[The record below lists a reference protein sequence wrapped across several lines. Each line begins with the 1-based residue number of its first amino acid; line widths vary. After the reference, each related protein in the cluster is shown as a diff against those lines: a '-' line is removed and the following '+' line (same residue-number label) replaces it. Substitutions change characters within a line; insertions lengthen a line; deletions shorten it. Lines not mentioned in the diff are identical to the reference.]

1 MHLIPQN
8 FHRSPGGPVASF
20 PRVLG
25 TPHDFNDMAEI
36 FRRVFLIARAKLW
49 QPDCEKNQLNEMPTN
64 DQMTRARTFD
74 RKTDSNPSSQPER
87 GTEKMTANRSFSE
100 DVFQSMLTL
109 ERRRAERSGQPFALM
124 LLSTPSLNG
133 ASGKL
138 LQQALHVVAKNSR
151 ETDLV
156 GWYEAG
162 SVLGII
168 FTQIT
173 PEVASVEQILRT
185 KISSA
190 LQSEL
195 GNETAKAIA
204 ISVHL
209 FPENWNKSDANW
221 VADTKLYSDLDRKV
235 PHKRVSQILKRGM
248 DIVGSATLL
257 ILLAPVL
264 AVIAIVVKLTSDGP
278 VLFEQ
283 ERMGQFAAR
292 FKCLKFRTMFTNC
305 DAKIHQAYVQQFI
318 AGIVADQKGE
328 APSAAQQV
336 YKITNDPRITPV
348 GSFLRKTSL
357 DELPQLWN
365 VLRGEMSLVGPRP
378 PVPYEFEI
386 YEHWHRRRVFEL
398 KPGVTGLWQVS
409 GRSRTKF
416 DDMVRLDL
424 RYYQTWSLWLDIKIL
439 LATPRAAFMGTGAY

>member
-1 MHLIPQN
+1 
-8 FHRSPGGPVASF
+8 
-20 PRVLG
+20 
-25 TPHDFNDMAEI
+25 
-36 FRRVFLIARAKLW
+36 
-49 QPDCEKNQLNEMPTN
+49 MPAN
-64 DQMTRARTFD
+64 DQMRRAPTPD
-74 RKTDSNPSSQPER
+74 QEIDSTQPAPV
-87 GTEKMTANRSFSE
+87 GMEKIAGSRSFGE
-100 DVFQSMLTL
+100 DVFQAMLTL

-124 LLSTPSLNG
+124 LLSAPTSNG
-133 ASGKL
+133 SSGRL
-138 LQQALHVVAKNSR
+138 LHRALQVVAKTSR

-156 GWYEAG
+156 GWYKTG
-162 SVLGII
+162 TVLGII
-168 FTQIT
+168 FTQIA
-173 PEVASVEQILRT
+173 PEAASVEPIIRA

-190 LQSEL
+190 LQKDL
-195 GNETAKAIA
+195 GEDTAKPIV

-209 FPENWNKSDANW
+209 FPENWNKSDSEW
-221 VADTKLYSDLDRKV
+221 VADSKLYSDLDRKV
-235 PHKRVSQILKRGM
+235 PRKRVSQALKRVM
-248 DIVGSATLL
+248 DIVGSAALL
-257 ILLAPVL
+257 LLLAPVF
-264 AVIAIVVKLTSDGP
+264 AVIALIVKLTSDGP

-292 FKCLKFRTMFTNC
+292 FKCLKFRTMFVNC

-318 AGIVADQKGE
+318 AGIVADQQGKPPE
-328 APSAAQQV
+328 KTV
-336 YKITNDPRITPV
+336 YKIINDPRITPV
-348 GSFLRKTSL
+348 GRFLRKTSL

-424 RYYQTWSLWLDIKIL
+424 RYSQTWSLWLDIKIL
-439 LATPRAAFMGTGAY
+439 LATPRAAFLGTGAY